1 MSHDAPLSTE
11 PSPPAAS
18 GSDDARSGDGW
29 SDDGWSTVRLFTA
42 GKHVTM
48 RFAQELAALA
58 EEIRELWAH
67 VVDDGRAAVDALEL
81 RFIGHGPTDT
91 GGAGRPGAT
100 GAPAY
105 RLRPDDPGNSFIV
118 SGRVTTALI
127 RDMAGERILLHAGAV
142 ERPDLGT
149 VLVVGPSGAGK
160 STSTAA
166 LGQNGTYLT
175 DELSILDPE
184 DFRVTAYPKPVSRV
198 MDRDEAHPPRSAAGG
213 RNKSDIALSE
223 LTLEPGLDGAAPSHV
238 LLLDR
243 QPAVEDA
250 AGEDAAGGGTSGED
264 SAGGDTAGGDTAG
277 RGSAGAPAVT
287 AERTPTVEALHTL
300 SAQSSS
306 TWRVDKGLARLMLL
320 LDRCGGALTV
330 RYREAADLVE
340 QLPDLV
346 TVPAHRP
353 EWRHVPGRDSAS
365 PGPGEYAITTFSDAV
380 ALAES
385 FVVLRKGA
393 LVSTQGL
400 GALVWDIL
408 ELSGPLTREA
418 LLAEIIDVLGEN
430 PQAEELL
437 DSALTSLLEERLI
450 AHGGAAE
457 E

>member
-11 PSPPAAS
+11 PSSPAAP
-18 GSDDARSGDGW
+18 GADDAA
-29 SDDGWSTVRLFTA
+29 STVRLFTA
-42 GKHVTM
+42 GKHITM
-48 RFAQELAALA
+48 CFALELADLA

-67 VVDDGRAAVDALEL
+67 VVDDGEAAPDALEL
-81 RFIGHGPTDT
+81 RFMGHGSTDT
-91 GGAGRPGAT
+91 GGAGQAAAT
-100 GAPAY
+100 SAPAY

-142 ERPDLGT
+142 ELPDLGT

-184 DFRVTAYPKPVSRV
+184 GFRVTAYPKPVSRV
-198 MDRDEAHPPRSAAGG
+198 MERGEAHPSRSAAGS
-213 RNKSDIALSE
+213 RSKSDIALSA
-223 LTLEPGLDGAAPSHV
+223 LTLEPGLHGTAPSHV

-243 QPAVEDA
+243 QPADERS
-250 AGEDAAGGGTSGED
+250 AGGGS
-264 SAGGDTAGGDTAG
+264 SAG
-277 RGSAGAPAVT
+277 PPVT
-287 AERTPTVEALHTL
+287 AERTPTVEAVHTL

-306 TWRVDKGLARLMLL
+306 TWRVDNGLARLMLL
-320 LDRCGGALTV
+320 LDHCGGALTV
-330 RYREAADLVE
+330 RYREATDLVA

-346 TVPAHRP
+346 TIPAHHP
-353 EWRHVPGRDSAS
+353 EWRHVPGRGSAA

-385 FVVLRKGA
+385 FVVLRKGT

-430 PQAEELL
+430 PQADELL
-437 DSALTSLLEERLI
+437 DSALTSLLDERLI
-450 AHGGAAE
+450 VHGGAAE